1 MPPPLTVTPIPLC
14 PLSVI
19 PTTTTI
25 LLPAFVVFGHTG
37 SVTVDAVC
45 SWPRRT
51 SWLIVGAA
59 PVPPPPGG
67 VILYA
72 VWSSA
77 YAFAFGH
84 DQPVAVGLRMLV
96 RFRSARPRARV
107 VPLAF
112 SVAARFVRLPLADN
126 VPALVPLAP
135 TLTRLTSNSLAC
147 EVAAATLVLTLVF
160 VNALL

>member
-51 SWLIVGAA
+51 SWRIVGAT

-77 YAFAFGH
+77 YAFTFGH

-96 RFRSARPRARV
+96 RFRSARPSARV
-107 VPLAF
+107 VPLAQ
-112 SVAARFVRLPLADN
+112 
-126 VPALVPLAP
+126 
-135 TLTRLTSNSLAC
+135 TLTRLTSSSLAC
-147 EVAAATLVLTLVF
+147 EVAAATIVVTLVF
-160 VNALL
+160 VNALLNAVPVTPGSFAVPAL